1 MQRAYTRGVNRAS
14 RSYGESVNR
23 NKGSKSKQAMMD
35 VKMWGLNILSISW
48 GAALWL
54 TDVNH
59 IIGIVGGCV
68 LVWANI
74 EKAVTER
81 NKRK

>member
-14 RSYGESVNR
+14 RSYGESTNR
-23 NKGSKSKQAMMD
+23 NKGSKSNKAMMD
-35 VKMWGLNILSISW
+35 VKMWGLNILSISR
-48 GAALWL
+48 GAAVWL

>member
-1 MQRAYTRGVNRAS
+1 MQGAYTRGVNRAS

-23 NKGSKSKQAMMD
+23 NKGSKSEQTMMD

-48 GAALWL
+48 GAAVWL

>member
-14 RSYGESVNR
+14 RSYGESTNR

-48 GAALWL
+48 GAAMWL
-54 TDVNH
+54 TDINV
-59 IIGIVGGCV
+59 IIGIVGGCA
-68 LVWANI
+68 LIWANI

>member
-1 MQRAYTRGVNRAS
+1 MI
-14 RSYGESVNR
+14 
-23 NKGSKSKQAMMD
+23 D
-35 VKMWGLNILSISW
+35 FKMWSLNILSISW
-48 GAALWL
+48 GAAVWL

-59 IIGIVGGCV
+59 IIGVIGGVV
-68 LVWANI
+68 LIWANI

>member
-1 MQRAYTRGVNRAS
+1 MQGAYTRGVNTACGRDGKS
-14 RSYGESVNR
+14 FNR
-23 NKGSKSKQAMMD
+23 NKRSKSEQAMMD
-35 VKMWGLNILSISW
+35 VKMWGLNVLSISW

-54 TDVNH
+54 TDIN
-59 IIGIVGGCV
+59 IILGIVGGCA
-68 LVWANI
+68 LIWANI

>member
-1 MQRAYTRGVNRAS
+1 MQGAYTRGVNRAS
-14 RSYGESVNR
+14 RSYGKSTNR

-48 GAALWL
+48 GAAVWL

>member
-54 TDVNH
+54 TDINV
-59 IIGIVGGCV
+59 ILGIVGACA
-68 LVWANI
+68 LIWANI